1 LQTLYKGI
9 TMAISKTA
17 TKTPAS
23 AKKAAPKKA
32 APKVVAAK
40 KTAVKKPAAKKV
52 SAPKSGS
59 VSGFERYKMIE
70 VAAYYMAEKKGFA
83 GNSTDYWVAAEKEIN
98 KKLAKK

>member
-1 LQTLYKGI
+1 
-9 TMAISKTA
+9 MAISKTA
-17 TKTPAS
+17 TKAPAS

-32 APKVVAAK
+32 ATSTAKKVAIKKVAAK
-40 KTAVKKPAAKKV
+40 KPTAKKV
-52 SAPKSGS
+52 STPKSGS